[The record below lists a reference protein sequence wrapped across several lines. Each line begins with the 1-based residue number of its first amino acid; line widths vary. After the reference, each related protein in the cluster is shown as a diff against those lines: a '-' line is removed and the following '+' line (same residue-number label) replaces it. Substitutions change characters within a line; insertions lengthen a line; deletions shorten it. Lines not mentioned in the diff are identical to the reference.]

1 MPHAQLCHQI
11 ARARKLAA
19 IIQNHLQAGSETV
32 WDATPEQ
39 WEQMGYLA
47 KLEPNKDGEHIPS
60 DTTIGLT
67 LAILKDREESAID
80 RAIEMQKQAKT
91 KGKRATKTKP

>member
-11 ARARKLAA
+11 VRARKLAA

-32 WDATPEQ
+32 WNATPEQ
-39 WEQMGYLA
+39 WEQMGFLA
-47 KLEPNKDGEHIPS
+47 KLEPNKDGEYLPS

-80 RAIEMQKQAKT
+80 RAAEMQKQGKT
-91 KGKRATKTKP
+91 KEKRAKKIKG